1 MMVKNTIQRLLRIT
15 GVELRRVNRVQ
26 ERIVAVKRLMDQAGV
41 ACVLDVGANEGQF
54 ARQIRSAGWAG
65 PIMSFEP
72 LRDAH
77 AALTRMAASDPLWTV
92 APRTA
97 IGAERDTVKINVA
110 GNSQSSSILPMLERH
125 QVTAPESAYI
135 GTQEIGVLPL
145 DEAIPE
151 QNLITRPY
159 LLKMDVQGF
168 ESEVLRGASM
178 TLDETAVVY
187 CEMALQPLYEGEKLF
202 YELCADIVGHGF
214 RCAGVFNGHYDG
226 TTGEVLQCDAVFV
239 R

>member
-1 MMVKNTIQRLLRIT
+1 M
-15 GVELRRVNRVQ
+15 
-26 ERIVAVKRLMDQAGV
+26 
-41 ACVLDVGANEGQF
+41 LDVGANEGQF
-54 ARQIRSAGWAG
+54 AQQMRSVGWGG

-77 AALTRMAASDPLWTV
+77 AALSRTAKSDPLWTI

-97 IGAERDTVKINVA
+97 IGAGRDTVKINVA

-125 QVTAPESAYI
+125 RLTAPESAYV
-135 GTQEIGVLPL
+135 GTEEIGVLPL
-145 DEAIPE
+145 DEAVPRHGFA
-151 QNLITRPY
+151 TPY

-168 ESEVLRGASM
+168 ESEVLRGAPM
-178 TLDETAVVY
+178 TLAQTAVVY

-214 RCAGVFNGHYDG
+214 RCAGMFNGHYDG
-226 TTGEVLQCDAVFV
+226 DTGEVLQCDAVFV

>member
-1 MMVKNTIQRLLRIT
+1 MVKNTIQRLLAIA
-15 GVELRRVNRVQ
+15 GAELRRVNPVQ
-26 ERIVAVKRLMDQAGV
+26 ERIISLKRLMDHAGV
-41 ACVLDVGANEGQF
+41 ADVLDVGANQGQF

-72 LRDAH
+72 LGEAH
-77 AALTRMAASDPLWTV
+77 AALSLVAASDPQWTV

-97 IGAERDTVKINVA
+97 IGAQQGTVTINVA

-125 QVTAPESAYI
+125 RSTAPESAYV
-135 GTQEIGVLPL
+135 GTETIGVLSL
-145 DEAIPE
+145 DEAIGVDIRTP
-151 QNLITRPY
+151 PY

-168 ESEVLRGASM
+168 ESEVLCGAPI
-178 TLDETAVVY
+178 TLEKTAVVY

-202 YELCADIVGHGF
+202 YELCADIIDRGF
-214 RCAGVFNGHYDG
+214 RCAGLFNGHYDG
-226 TTGEVLQCDAVFV
+226 STGEVLQCDGVFV

>member
-1 MMVKNTIQRLLRIT
+1 MVKKTIQRLLRIA
-15 GVELRRVNRVQ
+15 GVELRRVNPVQ
-26 ERIVAVKRLMDQAGV
+26 ERIAAVKRLMDQAGV
-41 ACVLDVGANEGQF
+41 AGVLDIGANEGQF
-54 ARQIRSAGWAG
+54 ARQIRSAGWVG

-77 AALTRMAASDPLWTV
+77 QVLSRLAASDPLWTV

-97 IGAERDTVKINVA
+97 IGAHRDTVKINVA

-125 QVTAPESAYI
+125 RATAPESAYV
-135 GTQEIGVLPL
+135 GTEEIGVLPL
-145 DEAIPE
+145 DEAISQ
-151 QNLITRPY
+151 QNRAAPY
-159 LLKMDVQGF
+159 MLKMDVQGF
-168 ESEVLRGASM
+168 ESEVLRGAAT
-178 TLDETAVVY
+178 TLENTAVIY

-214 RCAGVFNGHYDG
+214 RCAGLFNGHYDG
-226 TTGEVLQCDAVFV
+226 STGEVLQCDAVFV